1 MDDHHFLCSLWLLT
15 EPPNCSGSR
24 NLTRKGIHHV
34 VICRV
39 ELFEKKPLLAIPSC
53 SFKRGYQE
61 RNYSGTAGKIACSRC
76 QSAFRRKIA
85 GGVNRKI
92 ATGCKCTMGY
102 MRSGIFDH
110 GNIAVMTWPWPFRCG
125 DDMLASKHRLS
136 SFSAPH
142 LMCLNQGQDAEI
154 ERRIFYKALVFPE
167 SNRGCEG
174 FFWLLSLYVSA

>member
-1 MDDHHFLCSLWLLT
+1 MDDHHCLCSLWLLT

-24 NLTRKGIHHV
+24 HLTRKGIHHV

-39 ELFEKKPLLAIPSC
+39 EPFGKKPLLATPSC

-61 RNYSGTAGKIACSRC
+61 GNYSGTAGKIACSRC

-85 GGVNRKI
+85 GGNRKI
-92 ATGCKCTMGY
+92 AQGCKCAMGY

-110 GNIAVMTWPWPFRCG
+110 GNIAVMTWPSPFRCG
-125 DDMLASKHRLS
+125 DDRLASKHRVS
-136 SFSAPH
+136 SFSEPH
-142 LMCLNQGQDAEI
+142 LMSLIQGQHTEI

-167 SNRGCEG
+167 SNREFEG
-174 FFWLLSLYVSA
+174 FFSS